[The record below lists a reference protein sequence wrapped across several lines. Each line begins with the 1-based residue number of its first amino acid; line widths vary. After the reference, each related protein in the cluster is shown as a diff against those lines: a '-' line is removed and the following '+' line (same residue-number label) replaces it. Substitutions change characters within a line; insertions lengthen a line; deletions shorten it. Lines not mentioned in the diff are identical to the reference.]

1 MAMQVTEEAV
11 EVLRRSLEMGGV
23 DPDRGGVRLRGA
35 HGLGGGFDIQVE
47 LAEAPLD
54 AESVVDAGGVRLFVS
69 PEVTVALPDS
79 VVAVEPQH
87 QTIVVRPADPSPSQ

>member
-1 MAMQVTEEAV
+1 MSMQVTEEAV

-35 HGLGGGFDIQVE
+35 HGLGGGFDVQIE
-47 LAEAPLD
+47 LAEAPLE
-54 AESVVDAGGVRLFVS
+54 AESVVDAGGVRLFIS
-69 PEVTVALPDS
+69 PEVTEALPES

-87 QTIVVRPADPSPSQ
+87 QIVVVRPADPSRGQ

>member
-23 DPDRGGVRLRGA
+23 NPEHGGVRLRGSR
-35 HGLGGGFDIQVE
+35 GLGGGFDVQVE
-47 LAEAPLD
+47 LADDPHESD
-54 AESVVDAGGVRLFVS
+54 AVVDAGGVKLYVA
-69 PEVTVALPDS
+69 PEVTEAFPDS

-87 QTIVVRPADPSPSQ
+87 QIIVVRPADPSHAQ

>member
-35 HGLGGGFDIQVE
+35 HGLGGGFDVQVE
-47 LAEAPLD
+47 LAEAPLE

-69 PEVTVALPDS
+69 PEVTAALPDS

-87 QTIVVRPADPSPSQ
+87 QIIVVRPADPPQPL

>member
-23 DPDRGGVRLRGA
+23 DPDRGGVRLRGHTA
-35 HGLGGGFDIQVE
+35 WGWLRYPGRTGRGSARGRVGGGRGRR
-47 LAEAPLD
+47 A
-54 AESVVDAGGVRLFVS
+54 VVHL
-69 PEVTVALPDS
+69 PEVTAALPDS